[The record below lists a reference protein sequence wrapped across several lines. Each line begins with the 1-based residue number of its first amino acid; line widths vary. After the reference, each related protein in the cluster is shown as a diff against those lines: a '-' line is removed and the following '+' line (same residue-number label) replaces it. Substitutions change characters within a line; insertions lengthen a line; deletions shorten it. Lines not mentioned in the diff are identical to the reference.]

1 MAPSVGSRVVP
12 VAEVLGGGDDELG
25 DRVVALAARRRGPLA
40 PAMHAFTTARSGT
53 GTAYVLS
60 RPSSFE
66 PDSDGT
72 CLPAYGL

>member
-1 MAPSVGSRVVP
+1 VP
-12 VAEVLGGGDDELG
+12 VAEVLSGGDDELG
-25 DRVVALAARRRGPLA
+25 DRVVALAARRRVHSLS
-40 PAMHAFTTARSGT
+40 AMHAFTTARSGT

-66 PDSDGT
+66 PDSEGT